1 MNFDRRTALQRLGAA
16 ALALAAAPLARH
28 GLAQSGYPSRP
39 VRLVVPNPPGGVLDV
54 LARAV
59 ADPLGKQWQRPVV
72 VENRPGASGL
82 IGADVVA
89 KAPPDGHTLL
99 MTVTAVV
106 QTPYMYAKP
115 PFDPLRDLA
124 AVTQLCST
132 HMVLAASAA
141 GPRTVAELVRQAR
154 EKPGKLTYG
163 TYGKGT
169 GSHLYMEVFGS
180 ASGAELTHVPYKGE
194 AQIINDMLGGQI
206 ALGTLSPM
214 TVRQHLKSGKIVPL
228 AVAGSSRAP
237 LLPEV
242 PTFQE
247 LGYQGLSG
255 PAWFGLFT
263 TGGTPAAIVEKISA
277 DVGAIVNAP
286 ALTQRMADLG
296 LIARTSQPA
305 AFAALARNDQA
316 FWSAVIRKY
325 DIRLD

>member
-1 MNFDRRTALQRLGAA
+1 MHFDRRTALQRLGAG
-16 ALALAAAPLARH
+16 ALALATAPLARH
-28 GLAQSGYPSRP
+28 ALAQSGYPSRP

-89 KAPPDGHTLL
+89 KASPDGHTLL

-141 GPRTVAELVRQAR
+141 GPRSVAELIRQAR

-214 TVRQHLKSGKIVPL
+214 TVRQHLKGGKIIPL

-237 LLPEV
+237 QLPDV

-263 TGGTPAAIVEKISA
+263 TGDTPAAIVEKISA

-316 FWSAVIRKY
+316 IWSAVIRKY

>member
-1 MNFDRRTALQRLGAA
+1 MNSDRRTALQRLGAG
-16 ALALAAAPLARH
+16 ALALTTMPLARH
-28 GLAQSGYPSRP
+28 ALAQTGYPSRP
-39 VRLVVPNPPGGVLDV
+39 VRLVVPNPPGGVMDV

-59 ADPLGKQWQRPVV
+59 ADPLGKLWQRPVV
-72 VENRPGASGL
+72 VENRPGASGM
-82 IGADVVA
+82 IGADAVA

-106 QTPYMYAKP
+106 QIPYMYAKP

-124 AVTQLCST
+124 PATQLCT
-132 HMVLAASAA
+132 TNMVLAASAN
-141 GPRTVAELVRQAR
+141 GPRSVAELVRQAK
-154 EKPGKLTYG
+154 EKPGKLAYG

-169 GSHLYMEVFGS
+169 GSHLYMEVFGN
-180 ASGAELTHVPYKGE
+180 ASGTELTHVPYKGE
-194 AQIINDMLGGQI
+194 AQIVNDMLGGQI
-206 ALGTLSPM
+206 PLGTLSPM
-214 TVRQHLKSGKIVPL
+214 TVRQHMKSGKIVPL
-228 AVAGSSRAP
+228 AVTGNSRAP

-263 TGGTPAAIVEKISA
+263 TGGTPPEIVAKISA
-277 DVGAIVNAP
+277 DVGSIVNTP
-286 ALTQRMADLG
+286 ALAQRMADLG